1 MWTSAAGDPYITFT
15 CHAINQLWELKSY
28 CLQSYYLPKDHMVV
42 NIKEV
47 LFETLQQLKFKLV
60 GITTDSGCNVKLAC
74 ELLGWVRLSCFGHN
88 LARTRT
94 QHALRVCRALVAS
107 FSRSWKEQRNLV
119 EAQEQRNLPIHKL
132 KVDVVTHWGFCY
144 DVV

>member
-15 CHAINQLWELKSY
+15 CHAINQQWELKSY
-28 CLQSYYLPKDHMVV
+28 CSQTHYLPQNYTAL

-47 LFETLQQLKFKLV
+47 LLETLQQWKLDPGKLV
-60 GITTDSGCNVKLAC
+60 GITTDSGSNVKLAC

-88 LARTRT
+88 LNLAVGKGLSDSRI

-107 FSRSWKEQRNLV
+107 FSRSWKKQR
-119 EAQEQRNLPIHKL
+119 
-132 KVDVVTHWGFCY
+132 D
-144 DVV
+144 